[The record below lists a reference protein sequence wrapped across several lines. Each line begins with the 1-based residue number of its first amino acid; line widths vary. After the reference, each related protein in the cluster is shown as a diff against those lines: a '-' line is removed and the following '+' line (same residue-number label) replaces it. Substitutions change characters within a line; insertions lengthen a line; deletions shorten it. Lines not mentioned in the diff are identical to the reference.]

1 MRRAFFIVAI
11 AITALGVMGQARPL
25 VTVFDIGA
33 GVRPVSLGEA
43 FTGLADDEYA
53 LFYNPAGLATLT
65 GGRASILYQ
74 SHFGAS
80 TYLSAFGSFGSIGG
94 GLIFFDFGQVPCLT
108 AQNQPCKDAQGKTIE
123 SFGYSSFALT
133 AGWGAMMRSLPFVGT
148 LVPEGLALGL
158 RIKFVSITS
167 FDPVKFQS
175 LGISGFALD
184 PSFLWELGA
193 VGPLSRVRVGLV
205 LENLLGLAFGAAAEE
220 NFPIGLRLGVSVL
233 ALSLFTVSADF
244 SLNDGFHLGA
254 EYTLS
259 KLGPLNKLSI
269 RAGLLTRTGLG
280 LSVGLGISFSTLQI
294 DYAFLFHPD
303 FEGSHWLSASFRF

>member
-1 MRRAFFIVAI
+1 MRRTLWLLGVAI
-11 AITALGVMGQARPL
+11 VALGVMGQARPL

-133 AGWGAMMRSLPFVGT
+133 AGWGALMRSLPFVGT
-148 LVPEGLALGL
+148 LVPEGLALGV

-167 FDPVKFQS
+167 FDPVKFQT
-175 LGISGFALD
+175 LGISGVALD
-184 PSFLWELGA
+184 PSFLWDLGS

-205 LENLLGLAFGAAAEE
+205 LENLLGLAFGASAEE
-220 NFPIGLRLGVSVL
+220 NLPIGVRLGVSVL
-233 ALSLFTVSADF
+233 ALSLVTVSADF

-254 EYTLS
+254 EYTLT
-259 KLGPLNKLSI
+259 KLGPLDKLSI

-280 LSVGLGISFSTLQI
+280 LSVGLGVLFANIQI

-303 FEGSHWLSASFRF
+303 FEGSHWLSAAFRF

>member
-94 GLIFFDFGQVPCLT
+94 GLIFFDFGQVPLSYR
-108 AQNQPCKDAQGKTIE
+108 AEPAVQGRP
-123 SFGYSSFALT
+123 GQDD
-133 AGWGAMMRSLPFVGT
+133 RV
-148 LVPEGLALGL
+148 L
-158 RIKFVSITS
+158 RVFELR
-167 FDPVKFQS
+167 FDS
-175 LGISGFALD
+175 
-184 PSFLWELGA
+184 
-193 VGPLSRVRVGLV
+193 
-205 LENLLGLAFGAAAEE
+205 
-220 NFPIGLRLGVSVL
+220 
-233 ALSLFTVSADF
+233 
-244 SLNDGFHLGA
+244 
-254 EYTLS
+254 
-259 KLGPLNKLSI
+259 
-269 RAGLLTRTGLG
+269 GLG
-280 LSVGLGISFSTLQI
+280 RDDALAAVCGH
-294 DYAFLFHPD
+294 ARP
-303 FEGSHWLSASFRF
+303 

>member
-1 MRRAFFIVAI
+1 MRRTLWLFGLAVIILVI
-11 AITALGVMGQARPL
+11 SGQARPL

-33 GVRPVSLGEA
+33 GVRPVGLGEA
-43 FTGLADDEYA
+43 FSGLADDEYA
-53 LFYNPAGLATLT
+53 LFYNPAGLAMLT

-80 TYLSAFGSFGSIGG
+80 TYLSAFGSFGNFGG

-123 SFGYSSFALT
+123 SFGYSSFALA
-133 AGWGAMMRSLPFVGT
+133 AGWGTMMRALPF
-148 LVPEGLALGL
+148 LSALPEGLALGV
-158 RIKFVSITS
+158 RVKFVSITS
-167 FDPVKFQS
+167 FDPIQFQP
-175 LGISGFALD
+175 LNISGVAFD

-193 VGPLSRVRVGLV
+193 FGPVKAVRVGLV
-205 LENLLGLAFGAAAEE
+205 LENLLGLAFGAPAEE
-220 NFPIGLRLGVSVL
+220 NFPIGVRLGLSARVL
-233 ALSLFTVSADF
+233 DLVTLSTDF

-254 EYTLS
+254 EYTLT
-259 KLGPLNKLSI
+259 KLGPLDALSI

-280 LSVGLGISFSTLQI
+280 LSVGLGIVFSMLQI

-303 FEGSHWLSASFRF
+303 FEGSHWISAAFRF

>member
-1 MRRAFFIVAI
+1 MRR
-11 AITALGVMGQARPL
+11 TLWLLGFAVIIFSLWGQARPL

-53 LFYNPAGLATLT
+53 LFYNPAGLARLT

-80 TYLSAFGSFGSIGG
+80 TYLSAFGSFGNFGG

-108 AQNQPCKDAQGKTIE
+108 AQNQPCKDAQGQTIS
-123 SFGYSSFALT
+123 SFGYSSFALVG
-133 AGWGAMMRSLPFVGT
+133 GWGAMMRALPFLSG
-148 LVPEGLALGL
+148 LPEGLALGL
-158 RIKFVSITS
+158 RVKFVSITS
-167 FDPVKFQS
+167 FDPVAFRS
-175 LGISGFALD
+175 LGISGVALD

-193 VGPLSRVRVGLV
+193 FGPVEVVRVGLV
-205 LENLLGLAFGAAAEE
+205 LENLLGLAFGAAEGE
-220 NFPIGLRLGVSVL
+220 NFPIGIRLGVSARAFDLV
-233 ALSLFTVSADF
+233 TVSTDF

-254 EYTLS
+254 EYTLTQ
-259 KLGPLNKLSI
+259 LGPLDMLSI
-269 RAGLLTRTGLG
+269 RAGMLTRTGLG
-280 LSVGLGISFSTLQI
+280 LSVGLGVVFSTLQI

-303 FEGSHWLSASFRF
+303 FEGSHWISAAFRF

>member
-1 MRRAFFIVAI
+1 MRRALWLFGFAVIII
-11 AITALGVMGQARPL
+11 ALVGQARPL

-65 GGRASILYQ
+65 GGRASLLYQ

-80 TYLSAFGSFGSIGG
+80 TYLSAFGSVGNFGG
-94 GLIFFDFGQVPCLT
+94 GLLFFDFGQVPCLT

-133 AGWGAMMRSLPFVGT
+133 AGWGAMMRALPFVGT

-158 RIKFVSITS
+158 RVKFVSITS
-167 FDPVKFQS
+167 FDPVKFAT
-175 LGISGFALD
+175 LGLSGFALD

-193 VGPLSRVRVGLV
+193 FGPVKNVRLGLV
-205 LENLLGLAFGAAAEE
+205 LENLVGLAFGAAAEE
-220 NFPIGLRLGVSVL
+220 NFPIGIRLGVSAR
-233 ALSLFTVSADF
+233 ALDLLTLSTDF

-254 EYTLS
+254 EYTLT
-259 KLGPLNKLSI
+259 KLGPLDALSI

-280 LSVGLGISFSTLQI
+280 LSVGLGVAFGTLRI

-303 FEGSHWLSASFRF
+303 FEGSHWLSAAFRF

>member
-1 MRRAFFIVAI
+1 MRRALWLFGI
-11 AITALGVMGQARPL
+11 AVILLTLSGQARSL

-80 TYLSAFGSFGSIGG
+80 TYLSAFGSFGNFGG

-108 AQNQPCKDAQGKTIE
+108 AQNQPCKDAQGKTIS

-133 AGWGAMMRSLPFVGT
+133 VGWGAMMRALPFVGN
-148 LVPEGLALGL
+148 LSPAGLALGL
-158 RIKFVSITS
+158 RVKFVSITS
-167 FDPVKFQS
+167 FDPVQFQA
-175 LGISGFALD
+175 LGISGVALD
-184 PSFLWELGA
+184 PAFLWELGA
-193 VGPLSRVRVGLV
+193 FGPVKSVRVGLV

-220 NFPIGLRLGVSVL
+220 NFPIGIRLGASAR
-233 ALSLFTVSADF
+233 ALDLITLSADF

-254 EYTLS
+254 EYTLT
-259 KLGPLNKLSI
+259 KLGPLDALSI
-269 RAGLLTRTGLG
+269 RAGMLTRTGLG
-280 LSVGLGISFSTLQI
+280 LSIGVGVVFSTLQI

-303 FEGSHWLSASFRF
+303 FEGSHWISATFRF